1 MSKPFALTL
10 DKTSAALSSSPL
22 SRYNMPMKNPHFY
35 AVIIGTEILNGRRQ
49 DKHFN
54 FVREALAARGYVLFA
69 SLVIK
74 DDPLLIEH
82 IFTMIKADPD
92 AVLFSF
98 GGIGSTP
105 DDLTREI
112 ASKVFTSQKSIRHK
126 QFEND
131 IIERFKE
138 EAYPHRIQMADLPN
152 GSQLLKNPVNNMS
165 GFFLDNR
172 YFFVPGFPEM
182 AHAMIQEAL
191 ERFYP
196 KNRKTY
202 RKTLLADTSE
212 NTLIDIMK
220 EMPPQMELSSLPMLR
235 NGTASVELSI
245 ASDDQEEVDRWFDL
259 FVTTIKSKGIQFN
272 LVP

>member
-1 MSKPFALTL
+1 
-10 DKTSAALSSSPL
+10 
-22 SRYNMPMKNPHFY
+22 MKDPHFY

-49 DKHFN
+49 DKHFE
-54 FVREALAARGYVLFA
+54 FVRSLLARQGHALFA

-74 DDPLLIEH
+74 DDPRLIEQT
-82 IFTMIKADPD
+82 FRMIKEDSA

-112 ASKVFTSQKSIRHK
+112 AAKVFTGKSAVRHQGFAK
-126 QFEND
+126 D

-138 EAYPHRIQMADLPN
+138 EAYPHRIEMADLPV

-165 GFFLDNR
+165 GFFLDER

-182 AHAMIQEAL
+182 AHAMITEAL
-191 ERFYP
+191 KRFHP
-196 KNRKTY
+196 DRHTLF
-202 RKTLLADTSE
+202 RKTLTAQTSE

-220 EMPPQMELSSLPMLR
+220 RVPSRLELSSLPMLHE
-235 NGTASVELSI
+235 GIASVELSI
-245 ASDDQEEVDRWFDL
+245 AGPDKDEVDLWFGKFTAMLARDHI
-259 FVTTIKSKGIQFN
+259 TYDT
-272 LVP
+272 

>member
-1 MSKPFALTL
+1 
-10 DKTSAALSSSPL
+10 
-22 SRYNMPMKNPHFY
+22 MKNPHFY
-35 AVIIGTEILNGRRQ
+35 AVIIGTEILNGRRK
-49 DKHFN
+49 DKHFE
-54 FVREALAARGYVLFA
+54 FVRKALASRGYALFA

-74 DDPLLIEH
+74 DDPLLIEQTY
-82 IFTMIKADPD
+82 TMVKADPD

-112 ASKVFTSQKSIRHK
+112 ASKVFTSRDIVRHR

-131 IIERFKE
+131 IIERFAE
-138 EAYPHRIQMADLPN
+138 EAYPHRILMADLPA

-165 GFFLDNR
+165 GFFLDKR

-182 AHAMIQEAL
+182 AHTMIQEAL

-196 KNRKTY
+196 KNRTVY
-202 RKTLLADTSE
+202 RKSLLAETSE

-220 EMPPQMELSSLPMLR
+220 EVPPQLELSSLPILR
-235 NGTASVELSI
+235 NGVASVELSI
-245 ASDDQEEVDRWFDL
+245 ASYDQEEVNLWFDL
-259 FVTTIKSKGIQFN
+259 FVNTIRSKDIQFHF
-272 LVP
+272 LP